1 MNSSSNDEVWLES
14 DSEAISVPGKKYYEV
29 NSLYVLVTDTPV
41 PVHSDDSMDI
51 DSCNGDYVD
60 QDSDSRAG
68 ATKSAVVRL
77 TPPQTINNFNKSKQ
91 CKLRVSPQ

>member
-41 PVHSDDSMDI
+41 PVHSNDSMDV

-60 QDSDSRAG
+60 QDSDSEVIPVPG
-68 ATKSAVVRL
+68 KNLLCVYICNLVSIIHVNRL
-77 TPPQTINNFNKSKQ
+77 IN
-91 CKLRVSPQ
+91 